1 MLTAHVQA
9 KLDRAKARAEQAED
23 AEFLAG
29 VEVDK
34 ERRAREGDQAAR
46 VAAEQKARVATM
58 VGSLWPSSFL
68 PNARCTAGT
77 SKQRQQWWQI
87 KSQAKQLRAP
97 MSSL

>member
-9 KLDRAKARAEQAED
+9 KLDKANARAEQAED

-46 VAAEQKARVATM
+46 VAAEQKARVATLQHG
-58 VGSLWPSSFL
+58 VH
-68 PNARCTAGT
+68 RVV
-77 SKQRQQWWQI
+77 
-87 KSQAKQLRAP
+87 
-97 MSSL
+97 